1 MREMISSMM
10 RFSGAVAMF
19 GIEQVQNAVAAPA
32 DTRAAIVKMRE
43 TLDMMSESLV
53 SKLDEPKQAALES
66 MSKAQSEIVDR
77 SLDAVNLNAAENL
90 MKKTSDSLSDAMN
103 RSGASA
109 TAGAA

>member
-1 MREMISSMM
+1 MISSMM
-10 RFSGAVAMF
+10 RFSGAVALF
-19 GIEQVQNAVAAPA
+19 GIEQVQNAVEAPG
-32 DTRAAIVKMRE
+32 DTRAAIVKLRE

-66 MSKAQSEIVDR
+66 MSKAQSEIVGR
-77 SLDAVNLNAAENL
+77 SFDAVNMNAAENL

>member
-19 GIEQVQNAVAAPA
+19 GLEQVQNAVEAPG
-32 DTRAAIVKMRE
+32 DTRTAIIKLRE

-66 MSKAQSEIVDR
+66 MSKSQSEIVDR
-77 SLDAVNLNAAENL
+77 SLDAVNMNAAENL
-90 MKKTSDSLSDAMN
+90 MKKTSDSLSDAIN
-103 RSGASA
+103 RSGDSA

>member
-32 DTRAAIVKMRE
+32 DTRAAIVKVRE

-66 MSKAQSEIVDR
+66 MSKAQSEIVGR
-77 SLDAVNLNAAENL
+77 SFDAVDLSAADKL
-90 MKKTSDSLSDAMN
+90 MKKTSDSLSGAMN
-103 RSGASA
+103 RSGNNA
-109 TAGAA
+109 TAGTA

>member
-19 GIEQVQNAVAAPA
+19 GLEQVQNAVEAPA
-32 DTRAAIVKMRE
+32 DTRAAIVKLRE
-43 TLDMMSESLV
+43 TLDMMSDSLV

-77 SLDAVNLNAAENL
+77 SLDAVNMSAAENL
-90 MKKTSDSLSDAMN
+90 MKKTSDSLSGAMN

-109 TAGAA
+109 TAGPA